1 MAREVIVNASIVSV
15 SELLSHT
22 VVSIFDTVHAAKE
35 VLIQKENFKRFLTY
49 LEKTAYFLKDLSRF
63 NLDHSENLNSAV
75 EILNCETKVAKR
87 LAVECSN
94 KNKVYL
100 LLNCRNIVKHLEACT
115 KEIGRA
121 LSLIPLASLDVSLG
135 LSNEISKLCNN
146 MLDAEYRA
154 AGLEE
159 EVLGKIEWAIKEG
172 NVDQSYANNLL
183 ASIAEAVGISGDRSA
198 LKREFEEFKNEIENF
213 KLRKDMAEAIQMEQ
227 ISSFLGKADATTS
240 YEERERKYLDKR
252 NSLGRQTLEPLHS
265 FFCPITQDVM
275 VDPVETSSAKT
286 FERSA
291 IEKWFAEGHNL
302 CPMTCTTL
310 DTSVLRP
317 NVTLR
322 RSIEEWKERNNL
334 VIIVSIKQKLQSNED
349 QEVLQSLGKLQ
360 DLMAEREMHQEWVML
375 EDYVPVLTGLLGKRN
390 REIRI
395 HTLSILCIL
404 AKGSDR
410 NKVHLKTIFL
420 LVCARTHKLCNCSSL
435 IR

>member
-100 LLNCRNIVKHLEACT
+100 LLNCRKIVKHLEACT

-135 LSNEISKLCNN
+135 LSNEISKLCKN

-275 VDPVETSSAKT
+275 VDPVETSSGKT

-302 CPMTCTTL
+302 CPLTFTTL

-349 QEVLQSLGKLQ
+349 QE
-360 DLMAEREMHQEWVML
+360 
-375 EDYVPVLTGLLGKRN
+375 
-390 REIRI
+390 
-395 HTLSILCIL
+395 
-404 AKGSDR
+404 
-410 NKVHLKTIFL
+410 
-420 LVCARTHKLCNCSSL
+420 
-435 IR
+435 